1 MSKLATANLMRAA
14 ARRIDSLADLARAAD
29 PTGER
34 WEAEKVYDESWNV
47 WPLYLMDSEAPIND
61 ERKFRTGDWSYP
73 DDQDHGGGI
82 RVNDVFA
89 RHIAVWDP
97 PPAKTV
103 ARLLRAMAEFVE
115 ANFERDVPTVF
126 AAEFERLA
134 REILRDPGMGAHE

>member
-1 MSKLATANLMRAA
+1 VGVNKLETANLMRMA

-34 WEAEKVYDESWNV
+34 WEAEKIYDESWNV
-47 WPLYLMDSEAPIND
+47 WPLYLMDHEKPVND
-61 ERKFRTGDWSYP
+61 GRTFRSSDWRYP
-73 DDQDHGGGI
+73 DDQDGTGGI

-89 RHIAVWDP
+89 RHIAAWDP

-103 ARLLRAMAEFVE
+103 ARLLRAMADFVE
-115 ANFERDVPTVF
+115 QHAERDVPTVF

-134 REILRDPGMGAHE
+134 REILRATP